1 MLPGLLGDSLQVFGL
16 HYVWQSHFTINTGIT
31 KLSPGL
37 SILGRHALTADSWY
51 GTIANQA
58 RETVEVLGLLPMQL
72 SLMKEHKFSRYE
84 LPEIRRPE
92 QNWIFMSYETA
103 TNVRMR

>member
-1 MLPGLLGDSLQVFGL
+1 M
-16 HYVWQSHFTINTGIT
+16 
-31 KLSPGL
+31 K
-37 SILGRHALTADSWY
+37 
-51 GTIANQA
+51 
-58 RETVEVLGLLPMQL
+58 

>member
-1 MLPGLLGDSLQVFGL
+1 
-16 HYVWQSHFTINTGIT
+16 
-31 KLSPGL
+31 
-37 SILGRHALTADSWY
+37 
-51 GTIANQA
+51 
-58 RETVEVLGLLPMQL
+58 
-72 SLMKEHKFSRYE
+72 MKEHKFFRYE